1 MNKNLR
7 IPAVALLGIALTFQ
21 NCGKIEIQ
29 DQAGQTTGGAN
40 LGSSNPAADP
50 LAPLNAS
57 VFDGSMA
64 ANNEIS
70 FEIKLNKAHS
80 MDLQVNWQTENGTA
94 LAGSNFTNT
103 MMSTTIPAG
112 SLGVVLKI
120 PILKSEATATNFKIR
135 ILSIS
140 MGDIAR
146 AEAILTIPA
155 NSIVTVPVPFV
166 NQWSAIS
173 NSGLVAR
180 DSNSAVWTGS
190 KMIVWGGRGAA
201 PAGVDGN
208 VFFNDGAEYDPATN
222 TWASMNI
229 VGAPIPRSHHV
240 AAWTG
245 TKMIVWGGFS
255 LAVNGTVYHDT
266 GGVYDPATKT
276 WTAMSMTG
284 APSGRWSHTAVWTG
298 TKLIVW
304 GGVGANSVNT
314 NTGAIYDPAT
324 NTWQAMSTTN
334 APTSRSYQRA
344 IWTGT
349 RMIVWGGMVGAG
361 FDRSPTNTGGIYD
374 PATNTWIATSTTG
387 APQGRNE
394 PSMVWTGTEMI
405 VWGGTGVQGIGA
417 IRLNTGGRFNPATNT
432 WQTTSTAN
440 APVIRM
446 GQSTVWTGTKMI
458 VWGGYGGGSPETYL
472 ATGGIYDPALNTWQ
486 ATATTGALSA
496 RSTATTVWTGSK
508 MIIWGGVLYSNT
520 GGILQ

>member
-1 MNKNLR
+1 MNKNLW

-29 DQAGQTTGGAN
+29 DQANQTTGGTN
-40 LGSSNPAADP
+40 LGSSNPADP

-57 VFDGSMA
+57 VFDGSMV

-166 NQWSAIS
+166 NQWSGMT
-173 NSGLVAR
+173 NPNLVGRYAHT
-180 DSNSAVWTGS
+180 AVWTGT
-190 KMIVWGGRGAA
+190 KMIVWGGMGAL
-201 PAGVDGN
+201 PQGGN
-208 VFFNDGAEYDPATN
+208 GNAFFNDGGEYDPSTN
-222 TWASMNI
+222 TWALINN

-240 AAWTG
+240 AVWTG

-255 LAVNGTVYHDT
+255 TNSTSTIYHDT

-276 WTAMSMTG
+276 WTAVSMTG
-284 APSGRWSHTAVWTG
+284 APSARWSHTAIWTG
-298 TKLIVW
+298 SRMIVW
-304 GGVGANSVNT
+304 GGVVAGATNT
-314 NTGAIYDPAT
+314 NTGASYDPIT
-324 NTWQAMSTTN
+324 NTWQAIDMANSPE
-334 APTSRSYQRA
+334 ARSGHQA
-344 IWTGT
+344 VWTGT
-349 RMIVWGGMVGAG
+349 RMIVWSGSGGGGFNRAPLTSGGM
-361 FDRSPTNTGGIYD
+361 YD
-374 PATNTWIATSTTG
+374 PATNKWTATSTVGT
-387 APQGRNE
+387 PVGRSS
-394 PSMVWTGTEMI
+394 PSMVWTGTQMI
-405 VWGGTGVQGIGA
+405 VWGGSGIQNGGL
-417 IRLNTGGRFNPATNT
+417 IRLNSGGRFDPATNT
-432 WQTTSTAN
+432 WKTVSLTN
-440 APVIRM
+440 APAARQ
-446 GQSTVWTGTKMI
+446 GQTTVWTGTKMI
-458 VWGGYGGGSPETYL
+458 VWGGAGSAATSPYL
-472 ATGGIYDPALNTWQ
+472 ATGGVYDPISDSWV
-486 ATATTGALSA
+486 AT
-496 RSTATTVWTGSK
+496 STAGTPTARTSAAAVWTGSK
-508 MIIWGGVLYSNT
+508 MIIWSGGDPLTNTGGVL
-520 GGILQ
+520 Q